1 MHTTKVKV
9 ALRRHVR
16 NIRGN
21 PALFTKFPNPRAGF
35 GVVYG
40 GEHHTDMRVVQI
52 RGLEFPVDVLDL
64 FAGDAV
70 GDFGVQAFAGADYCH
85 FCVGVE

>member
-1 MHTTKVKV
+1 
-9 ALRRHVR
+9 
-16 NIRGN
+16 
-21 PALFTKFPNPRAGF
+21 
-35 GVVYG
+35 
-40 GEHHTDMRVVQI
+40 MRVVQI

-85 FCVGVE
+85 FCVGVEEV